1 MSQQEIFEVA
11 LPKVEHVAAG
21 AVLLRSYAE
30 TSQAAVLESIHQI
43 EASSPFRHMVT
54 PGGFRMSVAMTNA
67 GRIGWVTDRS
77 GYRYSP
83 LDPLSGRAWPHLP
96 GLLSRLASDAAASAG
111 FPSFEPDVCLI
122 NRYAPGARMA
132 LHQDKDERDF
142 DQPIVSLSLG
152 LPATF
157 MFGGLKRTD
166 KPLRIRLLSG
176 DVIVW
181 GGVNRLAYHGIA
193 PLPKG
198 VHPLTG
204 AFRINLTFRCG
215 L

>member
-1 MSQQEIFEVA
+1 
-11 LPKVEHVAAG
+11 
-21 AVLLRSYAE
+21 
-30 TSQAAVLESIHQI
+30 
-43 EASSPFRHMVT
+43 
-54 PGGFRMSVAMTNA
+54 MSVAMTNA
-67 GRIGWVTDRS
+67 GRAGWVSDRS

-83 LDPLSGRAWPHLP
+83 LDPLSGKAWPPLP
-96 GLLSRLASDAAASAG
+96 ELLSRLASNAAASAG
-111 FPSFEPDVCLI
+111 FSAFEPDVCLI
-122 NRYAPGARMA
+122 NRYEPGARMA

-142 DQPIVSLSLG
+142 AQPIVSLSLG

-166 KPLRIRLLSG
+166 KPVRIRLLSG

-193 PLPKG
+193 PLAKG

-204 AFRINLTFRCG
+204 AFRINLTFRRG

>member
-1 MSQQEIFEVA
+1 MSQQQIFDAA
-11 LPKVEHVAAG
+11 LPRLEQIADG

-30 TSQAAVLESIHQI
+30 PSQAQVLEAIHNV
-43 EASSPFRHMVT
+43 EALSPFRHMVT

-67 GRIGWVTDRS
+67 GRVGWVSDRS

-83 LDPLSGRAWPHLP
+83 LDPLSGQSWPPLP
-96 GLLSRLASDAAASAG
+96 DLLSRLAADAAASAG

-122 NRYAPGARMA
+122 NRYEPGARMA

-166 KPLRIRLLSG
+166 KPVRIRLLSG
-176 DVIVW
+176 DIVVW

-193 PLPKG
+193 PLAKG

-204 AFRINLTFRCG
+204 AFRMNLTFRHG